1 MVRDGTLIVNGGLA
15 LAGGASEPRYLPLM
29 RIFSHIGK
37 IDHAGS
43 GLNAIW
49 RTCGRAFGRLP
60 TLEERFL
67 PMPEVELAVP
77 MARAHEHDPTQ
88 RQSLGVSLGD
98 ESGKR
103 NDAYVRTVAS
113 EIGPASEITSE
124 IEMASEIT
132 SEIGP
137 ASELSPSR
145 ERLVLD
151 PEAREGHCRSAYL
164 ESRGS
169 GMIAPQNPE
178 TGLRLGRNVV

>member
-1 MVRDGTLIVNGGLA
+1 M
-15 LAGGASEPRYLPLM
+15 SEDE
-29 RIFSHIGK
+29 IAVVI
-37 IDHAGS
+37 A
-43 GLNAIW
+43 
-49 RTCGRAFGRLP
+49 RT
-60 TLEERFL
+60 
-67 PMPEVELAVP
+67 
-77 MARAHEHDPTQ
+77 HEYSPTQ
-88 RQSLGVSLGD
+88 GQSLGVSLGD

-113 EIGPASEITSE
+113 EIGL
-124 IEMASEIT
+124 ASEIT